1 MKFFKKEKLVLGL
14 ILAASLFLNFYR
26 LADLPA
32 ALHNDEAETGLEA
45 LRILRGESPL
55 VGVSRFYGVP
65 LSSFLHHSL
74 TILFFGPSIFGVRA
88 ASALI
93 GSLTLLAF
101 FYFGKIIFDSQRA
114 LLATLLLAFSHF
126 WIAFSRLGI
135 NYNLS
140 VFFMILTFIFLIK
153 FLQNDRWQDGFWLGV
168 GNASAFYLYFSSR
181 IVPIVTLVALIW
193 LCRRKKNLFWIWLG
207 FFLAILPMLF
217 VLVDHP
223 QAFISRTNNVFVFS
237 PEVKPWLD
245 DVYQTDSKTAILLRQ
260 IKKTF
265 NLSRQNCESSGQ
277 YGYCGRLFDLFSLFF
292 FFLGMLVVRHRLLF
306 IWFWLIVFF
315 GSFLT
320 VPPLFMPRLLGA
332 LPAFYL
338 FCSLGFNWLKKQWPS
353 GFLNIILVLIIFLMI
368 TNNLIIYFVQY
379 PGETRGDGNK
389 YTATKI
395 AQALQ
400 DYPDYQVVFL
410 TAPFLYADFATLVYI
425 APQIKRIGIGN
436 PSDYIFNPQG
446 QKIVYVFYPQY
457 SAKLLEAKAIYPAA
471 TLIDIRSLPHRS
483 PSAYLMKID

>member
-26 LADLPA
+26 LESLPA

-55 VGVSRFYGVP
+55 IGVSRFYGVP

-74 TILFFGPSIFGVRA
+74 TILFFGSSIFGARA
-88 ASALI
+88 ASAFI

-101 FYFGKIIFDSQRA
+101 FYFGKILFDSKRA
-114 LLATLLLAFSHF
+114 LLATILLAFSHF

-140 VFFMILTFIFLIK
+140 VLFMILAFIFLLK
-153 FLQNDRWQDGFWLGV
+153 FIRSRHRQDGFWLGV
-168 GNASAFYLYFSSR
+168 FNASAFYLYFSSR
-181 IVPIVTLVALIW
+181 IVPIITLVVLIW
-193 LCRRKKNLFWIWLG
+193 QGRKKRNTFWILLG
-207 FFLAILPMLF
+207 FFLVTLPMLF

-245 DVYQTDSKTAILLRQ
+245 DVYQTDSKMKIIFLQA
-260 IKKTF
+260 KKTL
-265 NLSRQNCESSGQ
+265 NLSRQSCESSGQ
-277 YGYCGRLFDLFSLFF
+277 YGYCGRLFDIFSLFF
-292 FFLGMLVVRHRLLF
+292 FFLGMFVVRHRFLF
-306 IWFWLIVFF
+306 IWFWLIIFF

-332 LPAFYL
+332 LPAFYF
-338 FCSLGFNWLKKQWPS
+338 FCSLGFYWLKKQWSS
-353 GFLNIILVLIIFLMI
+353 GFLNIILVLIIFLII

-379 PGETRGDGNK
+379 PGEIWGDGNK

-395 AQALQ
+395 AQAIKGC
-400 DYPDYQVVFL
+400 PNYQAVFL
-410 TAPFLYADFATLVYI
+410 TAPFLYADFSTLVFI
-425 APQIKRIGIGN
+425 SGKIKRVDVKN
-436 PSDYIFNPQG
+436 PNDYVFNPESQ
-446 QKIVYVFYPQY
+446 QIVYVFYPAYQD
-457 SAKLLEAKAIYPAA
+457 KLLEARQTYPSA
-471 TLIDIRSLPHRS
+471 TTIEIRPLPHLS
-483 PSAYLMKID
+483 PSAYLLKVD